1 MTEPMTEIV
10 RAEIDRGE
18 LLHAVRS
25 VRKRQQLAWLW
36 QAASLGLLAGGLAAC
51 ALAIGQRIQGNLFPW
66 TWVAYSSLIGLAAGV
81 LVALIRFR
89 TLHAA
94 ACEIDRACGLKDRV
108 VTALDFQSR
117 SRSGHTLSPVQE
129 LQVQDAQEHARSID
143 PVNVVP
149 IRVPRWFASALF
161 LNLCAAAILLVP
173 IRSESPIA
181 PLAIHEVVNRQ
192 ADKVKESL
200 EDLLAI
206 QEEQKDPELEKL
218 LQELQSV
225 LQEMKEPGVDPK
237 EAMAKLSEMESAL
250 MDMQAQLKDPESLAQ
265 MEKVGEALALSPAMA
280 QAGNALAKGDMD
292 KAAEQL
298 AKLEIPELD
307 RQTEKAITEKLEQ
320 ARSQPNKNDNAS
332 QKKPE
337 NQIDKAAEQMSQGLS
352 QGNRSKFGDGAKSLS
367 GEAKK
372 LANKK
377 KLTDLLKKQ
386 CQCLNE
392 CKSECEGECQS
403 QSDSKGNKPGN
414 KAGKSAGD
422 KTPGDKTLAL
432 SAKEQMKLKGQETGQ
447 GQSDIETE
455 KSNPQEEESI
465 RAYREQAQKFES
477 LSESALETES
487 IPMGHRQTIRKYFE
501 SIRPS
506 SDQVDQIKN

>member
-1 MTEPMTEIV
+1 M
-10 RAEIDRGE
+10 GE
-18 LLHAVRS
+18 LASKVRS
-25 VRKRQQLAWLW
+25 VRNRQQFTWLW
-36 QAASLGLLAGGLAAC
+36 QAASMGLLAGGAVAC
-51 ALAIGQRIQGNLFPW
+51 ALAIVQRIQPGVFPW
-66 TWVAYSSLIGLAAGV
+66 TWILSSSLIGLAVGT

-89 TLHAA
+89 SLHSAA
-94 ACEIDRACGLKDRV
+94 REIDRSCGLKDRV

-117 SRSGHTLSPVQE
+117 SRVGQMLSPVQQ
-129 LQVQDAQEHARSID
+129 LQLQDAENHARSID
-143 PVNVVP
+143 PILVAP
-149 IRVPRWFASALF
+149 IRIPRSFASALVV
-161 LNLCAAAILLVP
+161 NLCAAAILLVP
-173 IRSESPIA
+173 IQPDNVL
-181 PLAIHEVVNRQ
+181 PTPVIHEVVNRQ
-192 ADKVKESL
+192 ADKVQESL
-200 EDLLAI
+200 QELRAI

-280 QAGNALAKGDMD
+280 QAGNALAKGEME

-298 AKLEIPELD
+298 AKLEMPELD
-307 RQTEKAITEKLEQ
+307 RQTEKAMLEKLEQ
-320 ARSQPNKNDNAS
+320 AKSQPNKSDGAS

-337 NQIDKAAEQMSQGLS
+337 NNVDKAAEQMSQGLT
-352 QGNRSKFGDGAKSLS
+352 QGNRSKFSEGAKGLS

-372 LANKK
+372 LSNKK
-377 KLTDLLKKQ
+377 KLSDLLKKQ
-386 CQCLNE
+386 SQCLSE

-403 QSDSKGNKPGN
+403 QSDSKSNKPSN
-414 KAGKSAGD
+414 KAGKASGD
-422 KTPGDKTLAL
+422 KTPGEKTLAL
-432 SAKEQMKLKGQETGQ
+432 SAKQQMKLKGQETGQ

-455 KSNPQEEESI
+455 KSNPQEEESL
-465 RAYREQAQKFES
+465 RAYREQAEKFES

-506 SDQVDQIKN
+506 SEQVDQVKEKTK

>member
-1 MTEPMTEIV
+1 VI
-10 RAEIDRGE
+10 
-18 LLHAVRS
+18 
-25 VRKRQQLAWLW
+25 
-36 QAASLGLLAGGLAAC
+36 
-51 ALAIGQRIQGNLFPW
+51 N
-66 TWVAYSSLIGLAAGV
+66 
-81 LVALIRFR
+81 
-89 TLHAA
+89 
-94 ACEIDRACGLKDRV
+94 
-108 VTALDFQSR
+108 
-117 SRSGHTLSPVQE
+117 
-129 LQVQDAQEHARSID
+129 
-143 PVNVVP
+143 
-149 IRVPRWFASALF
+149 
-161 LNLCAAAILLVP
+161 
-173 IRSESPIA
+173 
-181 PLAIHEVVNRQ
+181 EVVNRQ
-192 ADKVKESL
+192 ADKVQESL

-280 QAGNALAKGDMD
+280 QAGNALAKGDME